1 MEAAETG
8 VSAMLRRE
16 TSACEI
22 TLAEPSSYGWQSQ
35 SLTVLPNAPM
45 PQAMTRKRRNVGLPR
60 EVISLT
66 TYAQLDLY
74 LAKFAAGELG
84 LVLLLGRHGT
94 GKSESVKRVLGIA
107 TTMQRG
113 HRATAQPVLYIE
125 GHMQPFG
132 LYRHLWEHRDRPVVL
147 DDLDKLYADANCVR
161 LLKPLCNT
169 EHAKRITW
177 LTNLTLNDPVVPT
190 SFTTTSSVVLIANE
204 WRTANPNVRAL
215 EDRAIILHFDPSNA
229 EVHRR
234 VGEWFQDPEVYRLIG
249 ETMPAISAISMRH
262 YCKGAQLR
270 RAGLADWRISLLQ
283 MILPDPRLA
292 CVAALQH
299 DSSLRSEEQRARR
312 FVTTTGSSRATYFRM
327 KAKFA
332 LGPIP

>member
-1 MEAAETG
+1 MSKRTRSAA
-8 VSAMLRRE
+8 
-16 TSACEI
+16 
-22 TLAEPSSYGWQSQ
+22 
-35 SLTVLPNAPM
+35 
-45 PQAMTRKRRNVGLPR
+45 LPR
-60 EVISLT
+60 EAISLT

-94 GKSESVKRVLGIA
+94 GKSESVKRALHILPAV
-107 TTMQRG
+107 RG
-113 HRATAQPVLYIE
+113 RKTAVAQPVLYVE

-169 EHAKRITW
+169 ERAKRITW

-229 EVHRR
+229 EVHRK
-234 VGEWFQDPEVYRLIG
+234 VGEWFHDAEVYQLIS

-270 RAGLADWRISLLQ
+270 RAGLLDWRHSLLQ
-283 MILPDPRLA
+283 MVLPDPRMSCLLA
-292 CVAALQH
+292 LLHDIGLRCEEERVDRFIAL
-299 DSSLRSEEQRARR
+299 
-312 FVTTTGSSRATYFRM
+312 TGSSRATYFRM
-327 KAKFA
+327 KLKLPRAGIKRSEQ
-332 LGPIP
+332 